1 MKLKELRKQNNKTQ
15 QDLATYLNIA
25 RSTYNGYELEN
36 NEPNLDTLI
45 KLADFYNV
53 TLDYL
58 VGRNYKNELGY
69 MTQDQ
74 YETIKMF
81 LALPIQQ
88 QLKIQGRI
96 MECYEN
102 L

>member
-1 MKLKELRKQNNKTQ
+1 MKLKELRKIEK
-15 QDLATYLNIA
+15 LNQSDIA
-25 RSTYNGYELEN
+25 KKLGIPLMTYNNYENEKT
-36 NEPNLDTLI
+36 EPNIDTLI